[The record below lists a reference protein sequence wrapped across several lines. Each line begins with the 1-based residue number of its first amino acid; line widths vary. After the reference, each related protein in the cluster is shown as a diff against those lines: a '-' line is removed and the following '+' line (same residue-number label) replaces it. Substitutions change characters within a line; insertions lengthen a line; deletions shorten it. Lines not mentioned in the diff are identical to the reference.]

1 MKKPFC
7 RGTLSTPT
15 LPPTHSKLIS
25 GQASIMTDV
34 DVLSSRMKSRLH
46 LQTKTIGAE
55 RIKKAKDNNEDIAV
69 LSMFLPNASA
79 VEENRNFY
87 CQLGDYCRL
96 GDPRATKAGN
106 LAGVYVN

>member
-1 MKKPFC
+1 
-7 RGTLSTPT
+7 
-15 LPPTHSKLIS
+15 
-25 GQASIMTDV
+25 MTDV

-46 LQTKTIGAE
+46 LQTKTIGAD

-79 VEENRNFY
+79 VEENRSFY
-87 CQLGDYCRL
+87 CSLGDYCRL

-106 LAGVYVN
+106 DGPALAAHKLTMLIKSRDTS

>member
-1 MKKPFC
+1 
-7 RGTLSTPT
+7 
-15 LPPTHSKLIS
+15 
-25 GQASIMTDV
+25 MTDV

-46 LQTKTIGAE
+46 LQSKTIGAE

-87 CQLGDYCRL
+87 CSLGDYCRL
-96 GDPRATKAGN
+96 GDPHATKAGN
-106 LAGVYVN
+106 ANVDVDVVWISSNAAHKFVAN